1 MVTTLAQAKLN
12 TQDAYDVN
20 VIDEFRKSNALLD
33 LMEWDQA
40 VNPAGGGS
48 TLDYSYR
55 RQKTQASAAFR
66 AINTEYTPGSVTT
79 EKHTVT
85 LAELGGS
92 YEIDRRIAN
101 LGSAR
106 TAEIA
111 LQTLNKVKAASALLS
126 DSIINGDTA
135 ADEDS
140 FDGLDKALTGSS
152 TEITDGKDWSTFT
165 DATSAMVILDD
176 LDELQSEIDGATSVM
191 IANKHAL
198 SKMRAA
204 ARRANMYVSEPVSD
218 LRLPDGRQVTRQSI
232 GGVLFVDPGEK
243 AGSSDLVIPLDAATG
258 TTSIYAVRMG
268 LDGFHGVTTAGGNL
282 VRTLLPDFTTAGAV
296 KTGEVYLEN
305 VAVVLKATR
314 AAAVLRD
321 VKVR

>member
-152 TEITDGKDWSTFT
+152 TEITDGKDWSAFT
-165 DATSAMVILDD
+165 DATSAMSVLDD

-204 ARRANMYVSEPVSD
+204 ARRANMFVSEPVAD

-243 AGSSDLVIPLDAATG
+243 AGSSDLVIPLDATTG

-282 VRTLLPDFTTAGAV
+282 IRTLLPDFTTAGAV

>member
-152 TEITDGKDWSTFT
+152 TEITDGKDWSAFT
-165 DATSAMVILDD
+165 DATSAMSVLDD

-191 IANKHAL
+191 IANKFAL

-204 ARRANMYVSEPVSD
+204 ARRANMFVSEPVAD

-243 AGSSDLVIPLDAATG
+243 AGSSDLVIPLDATTG

-282 VRTLLPDFTTAGAV
+282 IRTLLPDFTTAGAV

>member
-40 VNPAGGGS
+40 VNPQGGGA

-55 RQKTQASAAFR
+55 RQKTQASASFR
-66 AINTEYTPGSVTT
+66 KINTEYTPGSVTT
-79 EKHTVT
+79 EKHTIT

-101 LGSAR
+101 LGPAA

-126 DSIINGDTA
+126 DSIINGDSA

-152 TEITDGKDWSTFT
+152 TEITDGKDWSAFT

-204 ARRANMYVSEPVSD
+204 ARRANMYVSEPVAD
-218 LRLPDGRQVTRQSI
+218 LRLPDGRQLTRQSI

-243 AGSSDLVIPLDAATG
+243 AGSSDLVIPVDATTG